1 MRPLELHLYSIITRS
16 ATVVKLPIALRGRI
30 LSRYLFF
37 EVLGTFGICLMVF
50 TGTTLSSQVFKVTDL
65 VINKGFGLGETFRFV
80 LFLVPTL
87 LMIVTPMS
95 LLLAILVTL
104 GRMSADNEVIAFK
117 ASGVSLTQ
125 MLKPILLVSAVG
137 YLLTSL
143 FSLYLAPSASYSLR
157 KMVFDVARTKAE
169 VGIKERIFNT
179 DFEGLMIYVDRAP
192 EQGKRLEGI
201 LLSDTRQSAEPATII
216 AQSGYLI
223 PNPETLELTLHLEH
237 GSIHRL
243 TAKSNTYQKIDFSVY
258 ELVLDVQKA
267 MPEASGKGKKPKEM
281 STAELWGAIAQSGEG
296 EKRNDSLVELTNR
309 FATPFAC
316 LVFALL
322 GLPLGIHSPRAG
334 RSFGFVL
341 SLLVILLYYVFF
353 TLGENLGRLGRV
365 HPVVAGWMPN
375 AVFFLVSYYLFRK
388 VHTESPVLVIERMA
402 RVAEL
407 VHQRVRRLKGEV
419 LPDDAAVA
427 SVLHTL
433 NCAGVEELATRLSI
447 GSREARIL
455 VKYRER
461 VGGIKDLEEVKTI
474 RGLGDTVYAE
484 IIKQTLA

>member
-1 MRPLELHLYSIITRS
+1 MTF
-16 ATVVKLPIALRGRI
+16 RGRI
-30 LSRYLFF
+30 LSHYLFF

-50 TGTTLSSQVFKVTDL
+50 TGTILTGQVFKVTEL
-65 VINKGFGLGETFRFV
+65 VINKGFGLWETLQFI
-80 LFLVPTL
+80 LFLAPSL

-125 MLKPILLVSAVG
+125 MFKPILVVSVIG

-143 FSLYLAPSASYSLR
+143 FTLYLAPNASYSLR

-169 VGIKERIFNT
+169 VGIKERIFNS

-192 EQGKRLEGI
+192 DGGKRLEGI
-201 LLSDTRQSAEPATII
+201 LLSDTRQSSEPATII
-216 AQSGYLI
+216 AHSGYLI

-243 TAKSNTYQKIDFSVY
+243 TDKSKTYQKIDFSVY

-267 MPEASGKGKKPKEM
+267 LPAASGKGKKPKEM
-281 STAELWGAIAQSGEG
+281 STSELWKTIAPGDDRD
-296 EKRNDSLVELTNR
+296 KHNALLVELANR

-322 GLPLGIHSPRAG
+322 GVPLGIHSPRAG
-334 RSFGFVL
+334 RSFGFML
-341 SLLVILLYYVFF
+341 SLLVILFYYVFF

-365 HPVVAGWMPN
+365 PPFIAGWIPN
-375 AVFFLVSYYLFRK
+375 VFFFLVSFYLFRK
-388 VHTESPVLVIERMA
+388 AKAESPVLVIEQMA

-407 VHQRVRRLKGEV
+407 VQQRIRRLKGEA

-427 SVLHTL
+427 SVLHSL
-433 NCAGVEELATRLSI
+433 NCAGVEELATRLGI
-447 GSREARIL
+447 GGRQASIL

-461 VGGIKDLEEVKTI
+461 AGGIKDLEEVRTI
-474 RGLGDTVYAE
+474 RGLGEATYAR